1 MCTILNIITL
11 ERKLIKFSYYKFI
24 SIVRVT
30 FLYLIGN
37 IFVLNRYVFVN
48 YRYVFVMEKN
58 KQFVQVPNLDLK
70 EKGLEMKD
78 LVVYAYLRK
87 HYNNTTK
94 DAFPSFSLLV
104 EESGISKPTIMRA
117 VDRLEAAGYI
127 EVKKDKK
134 VNHYKF
140 SDINKFEIYSFDFL
154 DDQSLSVNDKAYIV
168 CMQPH
173 MFKNSELGIGKVT
186 YSELDIA
193 KMLNIDLRTLRK
205 YEQHLQQGDKP
216 VMSLVPTKKKD
227 PQTGLTVEERI
238 FDFEA
243 YNNILALKFTE
254 IDQKLEEK
262 VSKTDYDKLL
272 REFNELKKIVLTQ
285 EVKPEQITV

>member
-1 MCTILNIITL
+1 
-11 ERKLIKFSYYKFI
+11 
-24 SIVRVT
+24 
-30 FLYLIGN
+30 
-37 IFVLNRYVFVN
+37 
-48 YRYVFVMEKN
+48 MEKN
-58 KQFVQVPNLDLK
+58 KQFVQVPNLDLS

-87 HYNNTTK
+87 HYNATTK

-154 DDQSLSVNDKAYIV
+154 DDKSLSVNDKAYIV

-173 MFKNSELGIGKVT
+173 MFKNSQLGTGKVT

-193 KMLNIDLRTLRK
+193 RMLNIDLRTLRK
-205 YEQHLQQGDKP
+205 YENHLQQGDKP
-216 VMSLVPTKKKD
+216 VLSLVPTQKKD
-227 PQTGLTVEERI
+227 PQTGLMVEERI

-243 YNNILALKFTE
+243 YNNVLALKFNE
-254 IDQKLEEK
+254 LDRKIEDK
-262 VSKTDYDKLL
+262 VSKEDYDKLL
-272 REFNELKKIVLTQ
+272 REFNELKKIVLTK
-285 EVKPEQITV
+285 EVEPITL